1 METPKKKYGIQGIL
15 LLITIG
21 LAFEEAR
28 QKTMADGKPEWHE
41 ASYFMSPLM
50 QAFTGFNKLKDLPN
64 EISDLDDAETV
75 QVYTKIENDYNVP
88 KSQVDEK
95 VKAGLRT
102 GLEAYR
108 FFQIMTN
115 KHPDFQEDTVS
126 DKRA

>member
-1 METPKKKYGIQGIL
+1 
-15 LLITIG
+15 
-21 LAFEEAR
+21 
-28 QKTMADGKPEWHE
+28 MADGKPEWHE

-64 EISDLDDAETV
+64 EISDLDDAETI

-102 GLEAYR
+102 GLEVYR

-115 KHPDFQEDTVS
+115 KHPDFQEEEENTVS
-126 DKRA
+126 DEQT